1 MGKKRNKV
9 VLVNDRM
16 QKGYHYELVAR
27 IGQDFRSD
35 FRPELTPKEM
45 LSLGIFCGKPTAKKN
60 FQPTGSREQAVA
72 RAPRLLAQLFR
83 SECQSATIGM
93 ASGGGCQKRT
103 LGRLVAGKLFAAT
116 SGKSNAIVQAIRRA
130 DHDNDKP
137 CCTGPMIA
145 EGSKA
150 L

>member
-45 LSLGIFCGKPTAKKN
+45 LSLGIFCGKYMTDCKEEFPADWFTRASCRPSTA
-60 FQPTGSREQAVA
+60 TA
-72 RAPRLLAQLFR
+72 RSTI
-83 SECQSATIGM
+83 SE
-93 ASGGGCQKRT
+93 
-103 LGRLVAGKLFAAT
+103 
-116 SGKSNAIVQAIRRA
+116 
-130 DHDNDKP
+130 
-137 CCTGPMIA
+137 
-145 EGSKA
+145 
-150 L
+150 

>member
-1 MGKKRNKV
+1 MPVSHYRYGVKRGGFIPTTRGDGSN
-9 VLVNDRM
+9 
-16 QKGYHYELVAR
+16 GIVA
-27 IGQDFRSD
+27 
-35 FRPELTPKEM
+35 T
-45 LSLGIFCGKPTAKKN
+45 T
-60 FQPTGSREQAVA
+60 
-72 RAPRLLAQLFR
+72 
-83 SECQSATIGM
+83 
-93 ASGGGCQKRT
+93 SGGGCQKRT